1 MPVSETPCLSL
12 SIQRLAASGTN
23 RYVIWV
29 INAPY
34 PSGYV
39 LHDCVWP
46 DTLTQ
51 AWQAWQEMFSLR
63 GLPQVPHVSSV
74 PSATSP
80 PASTPEPNALPYGAR
95 LMQNLGVNLWQWLF
109 DGPVEASINRS
120 QGMAF
125 GLGTPLRLR
134 LEIRDPELIAL
145 PWEIMQSQMG
155 RSVISIASDQIL
167 FSRTTSE
174 VESLP
179 ALRMEQSLKV
189 LLVLGQ
195 GTDTASN
202 HSENVGAGAASPQP
216 AALNLEQEAAALEE
230 ILTNHEVSDT
240 GGQQT
245 VAVRSQVDTL
255 IQPTPA
261 QLIEHLE
268 TGKYNIFFYAGH
280 GVPAPDGG
288 LLLLGPGNALNGTE
302 LAQVLTRCRVTL
314 AVFNACWGAQ
324 PDHTNDQPIPRSSL
338 AEVLIHHGV
347 PAVLGM
353 RDSITDQEAL
363 SFIRSFAQALRKSEP
378 IDRAVAL
385 ARQHLL
391 MLYKFNQPAWTLPVL
406 YMHPQFDGRLIHTEG
421 SIQFGQDIKE
431 DKGNNTMLPPEGFPS
446 DIRPRIP
453 MASLRLTGLPPKA
466 WPIRDGV
473 IRVGSQGD
481 NDLVLPEAGV
491 SRYHAKIFYRDAS
504 DQPDNQPAYILQD
517 VSRYGTFIL
526 GSNGWRRIHQQEVSL
541 RSGVQLK
548 FGNPNG
554 QALEFL
560 IERPTSEE
568 NHI

>member
-1 MPVSETPCLSL
+1 
-12 SIQRLAASGTN
+12 
-23 RYVIWV
+23 
-29 INAPY
+29 
-34 PSGYV
+34 
-39 LHDCVWP
+39 
-46 DTLTQ
+46 
-51 AWQAWQEMFSLR
+51 MFSLR

-74 PSATSP
+74 QPLPTPPP
-80 PASTPEPNALPYGAR
+80 PASPEGNSLPYGVR
-95 LMQNLGVNLWQWLF
+95 LMQNLGVSLWQWLF
-109 DGPVEASINRS
+109 DGPIEASINRS

-125 GLGTPLRLR
+125 GRGTPLRLR
-134 LEIRDPELIAL
+134 LEVRDPELIAL
-145 PWEIMQSQMG
+145 PWEIMQAQMG

-174 VESLP
+174 VEPLP
-179 ALRMEQSLKV
+179 PLRLESGLKV

-195 GTDTASN
+195 ATDTSSQADSQ
-202 HSENVGAGAASPQP
+202 SQATGGSSST
-216 AALNLEQEAAALEE
+216 ALNLEQEAAALEE
-230 ILTNHEVSDT
+230 ILANHEVS
-240 GGQQT
+240 GSVNPST
-245 VAVRSQVDTL
+245 VAVPSQVDTL

-261 QLIEHLE
+261 ELIEHLE

-314 AVFNACWGAQ
+314 AVFYAFCVAQ
-324 PDHTNDQPIPRSSL
+324 PYHANDQPIPRSSL

-363 SFIRSFAQALRKSEP
+363 SFIRSFAQALRKCEP

-406 YMHPQFDGRLIHTEG
+406 YMHPQFEGQLINVEDGPK
-421 SIQFGQDIKE
+421 FQDVKE
-431 DKGNNTMLPPEGFPS
+431 DPKGNNTIMPAEGFPS

-453 MASLRLTGLPPKA
+453 MASLRLASSPPKA

-481 NDLVLPEAGV
+481 NDLVLPEPGV
-491 SRYHAKIFYRDAS
+491 SRYHAKIFYRDAT
-504 DQPDNQPAYILQD
+504 DQPDEQPAYVLQD

-526 GSNGWRRIHQQEVSL
+526 GANGWRRIHQQEVSL
-541 RSGVQLK
+541 HSGVQLK
-548 FGNPNG
+548 FGNPKG

-560 IERPTSEE
+560 IERPSSEG
-568 NHI
+568 NHL

>member
-46 DTLTQ
+46 ETLTQ
-51 AWQAWQEMFSLR
+51 AWQSWREMFSLR
-63 GLPQVPHVSSV
+63 SLPQVPHVSSV
-74 PSATSP
+74 QLLPTPPPVSAEGNT
-80 PASTPEPNALPYGAR
+80 LPYGAR

-109 DGPVEASINRS
+109 DGPIEASINRS

-125 GLGTPLRLR
+125 GRGTPLRLR
-134 LEIRDPELIAL
+134 LEVRDPELIAL
-145 PWEIMQSQMG
+145 PWEIMQADMG

-174 VESLP
+174 VEALP
-179 ALRMEQSLKV
+179 PLRMESSLKV

-195 GTDTASN
+195 ATDTSSYTADPTGNATGVSSAST
-202 HSENVGAGAASPQP
+202 
-216 AALNLEQEAAALEE
+216 LNLEQEAAALEE
-230 ILTNHEVSDT
+230 ILANHEMSGSGNQPTVS
-240 GGQQT
+240 
-245 VAVRSQVDTL
+245 SQVDTL

-261 QLIEHLE
+261 ELIEHLE

-302 LAQVLTRCRVTL
+302 LAQVLTRNRVTL

-324 PDHTNDQPIPRSSL
+324 PDHANDQAIPRSSL

-363 SFIRSFAQALRKSEP
+363 SFIRSFAQALRKCEP

-385 ARQHLL
+385 SRQHLL

-406 YMHPQFDGRLIHTEG
+406 YMHPQFDGQLVDVENG
-421 SIQFGQDIKE
+421 KKFKDFKE
-431 DKGNNTMLPPEGFPS
+431 APKENNTVMPPEGFPS

-453 MASLRLTGLPPKA
+453 MASLRLASSPPKA

-481 NDLVLPEAGV
+481 NDLVLPEPGV
-491 SRYHAKIFYRDAS
+491 SRYHAKIFYRDTT
-504 DQPDNQPAYILQD
+504 DQPDEQPAYILQD

-526 GSNGWRRIHQQEVSL
+526 GANGWRRIHQQEVSL
-541 RSGVQLK
+541 HSGVQLK
-548 FGNPNG
+548 FGNPKG

-560 IERPTSEE
+560 IERPASEE
-568 NHI
+568 SHL